1 MKRKINLDRP
11 ATKRDLEDMGA
22 HIVGAIS
29 KTLEE
34 YATKDDLKNL
44 ATKDDLRHVEEKL
57 SKKIDNVASDVSGL
71 RNRVIDL
78 EMKHASPHPH
88 PA

>member
-1 MKRKINLDRP
+1 MKKKTDLDSP

-34 YATKDDLKNL
+34 YATKEDLKNL
-44 ATKDDLRHVEEKL
+44 ATRQDLRHVEERL
-57 SKKIDNVASDVSGL
+57 TVKIDNVAADVSGL

-88 PA
+88 SA